1 MMMVIVTVIVI
12 LTVTTD
18 LRTPAMVVL
27 IVHND
32 ISFTLELYSNLSI
45 DELKEGML
53 VELVVKIVT
62 LIGTFF
68 EPRPRHFKLS
78 LEIVTWMH
86 HMVRDLVVG
95 CLHLV
100 GCLLGRLLVVEH
112 VGKRIVEVV

>member
-1 MMMVIVTVIVI
+1 MVMVTVIVVLI
-12 LTVTTD
+12 MSTTD

-32 ISFTLELYSNLSI
+32 ISFTLELYSDLPI

-53 VELVVKIVT
+53 VELVVEIVT
-62 LIGTFF
+62 LVRTFF
-68 EPRPRHFKLS
+68 EPGPRHFKLS

-86 HMVRDLVVG
+86 HVVWELVVG